1 MVLFLVPSSLPV
13 ISVTWFITQPHERL
27 CWRSECS
34 NHGQG
39 WDSGSCLGFATR
51 EKSTVELLAELIL
64 FFFFGDLTA
73 VEGFGRWSVCIM
85 YCAFLA
91 WSFSA
96 CLCLS
101 VFVEVWVCFL
111 LLLWVFVVFFGGGL
125 VLFWLVVFFGRRN
138 SVSLKK

>member
-1 MVLFLVPSSLPV
+1 M
-13 ISVTWFITQPHERL
+13 TWFITQPHERL

-34 NHGQG
+34 SHGQR

-64 FFFFGDLTA
+64 FCDLTA
-73 VEGFGRWSVCIM
+73 VGGFGRWSVCIM

-111 LLLWVFVVFFGGGL
+111 LVLWVFVVFFVVFVGL
-125 VLFWLVVFFGRRN
+125 VLFCFLVFFW
-138 SVSLKK
+138 S